1 MLATAAATV
10 VAPIRGTG
18 RRQNGR
24 TSENSTADES
34 ETRSA
39 RRALLR
45 SALLLLTL
53 MANPLPGKVMK
64 LWSCNEDAVCAG
76 WLRRFGRRRMSA
88 TDLVPRYVTAM

>member
-18 RRQNGR
+18 RRQNGN
-24 TSENSTADES
+24 TSGNSMADEADG
-34 ETRSA
+34 RRA

-64 LWSCNEDAVCAG
+64 LWSCNEDAVGAG
-76 WLRRFGRRRMSA
+76 FVTSLLLTTFHRHGP
-88 TDLVPRYVTAM
+88 VPRYVMAM